1 MSKALTS
8 SRIALKVAYLA
19 LSTLII
25 LLAVLYFAR
34 LQASAATP
42 QVTFERDGGSV
53 TATATPTGS
62 DELKFLRNADS
73 EQYWAW
79 DIVADDDDCNAND
92 FIASREALRV
102 TDANSA
108 TLVVAASAAEVAADQ
123 NLCLKVLYGSGSA
136 NAQQFRE
143 AYVSYLF
150 DVTAPEIDVTQA
162 ALALTARS
170 MDSSGIQSWSSYNS
184 ATILTTCDESVDGNI
199 VYVAENP
206 LSGNNHYTLA
216 LTTAQDNYY
225 CFKAQDGQGNTGHSE
240 PLQVDTSAPQLS
252 VDQPDESA
260 MVTVTIDANPGT
272 ADIDVD
278 SWQYVQTTQACT
290 TAGNWRDLDVL
301 TDDLNDERA
310 VVSFSRSIVGR
321 TYCFRVADEAGNY
334 AHVQHQ
340 VASINEPP
348 VVNRPSQNRQTV
360 TVTATDR
367 QYLNNS
373 SWQYTVTSSQDC
385 HGGLTGW
392 QDTSSTG
399 FSSDSQRNKA
409 SLDLTEVEINEDTQN
424 KWLCF
429 RVSDNVADN
438 WGYRAL
444 DVDSSQPTINVRQD
458 NSVLRASAPS
468 ADQAISSTWRYVR
481 HTSSFD
487 CDEDAFEIYTP
498 IRSGTTVN
506 LTSNDIGDY
515 FCFRVADRHDNF
527 GYSTPY
533 RVRSLDTAA
542 PKISATQDNKY
553 LTLFAAA
560 SENVDNDTWGVAPGY
575 SKQPDCEEIDSYLY
589 DEVEERTVEL
599 DERDTG
605 DWFCIRAAD
614 ESDNYGYY
622 SLRIKAVDATAPRVE
637 VDRVENTLKASTTAE
652 DVDKNSWQYAVSDAN
667 DRFDC
672 DDLNRDL
679 DFNTADDENDR
690 VALSES
696 DNDKYFC
703 FRVADKAG
711 NYGYDRSDQVYDVEP
726 APILTITQLTAEKR
740 LEILTDATDV
750 DGLTWGWA
758 VFSSDPG
765 DCSSVRFTE
774 ISHNQITR
782 NTRRIF
788 VNNIAD
794 TQDGHYYCF
803 RVADT
808 SSVYGT
814 NYGYGKHR
822 YDLTAPTIKFAFA
835 NNVLTVSSDDDDVDA
850 TTWYYAKFTSVVDCS
865 SVEINSA
872 LPYRKVSLTAADNG
886 SYFCFRVADKVKNV
900 AYARYAVNNI
910 DDDSIPKI
918 DILQTKLVIIASSA
932 DRDID
937 TQSWRYALTVD
948 EPYCGLDHGLSL
960 VKNSGALYKV
970 DLSKVS
976 NNYNWVCFQ
985 VADKADNKGFAKIE
999 IDRTAPTILIKQNNV
1014 TLVVSS
1020 ADEDLDTHS
1029 WAYVKSDDDLN
1040 CKSADFNKLDFSSQE
1055 IAFDLT
1061 VADSNK
1067 YFCFKVS
1074 DKVGNDAF
1082 KKTRIA
1088 PMDMSAPVIKL
1099 SQTNNVLSAS
1109 ATNVDDD
1116 SWQYARSRNDLN
1128 CSKTGKLS
1136 FSAAS
1141 ATNKRLTISASD
1153 NGYWYCF
1160 KVKGSNATDGYA
1172 KILVN
1177 SIDTRA
1183 PKVEVVQSD
1192 DVILATADESGV
1204 TWHYVILTSAA
1215 DECLVAA
1222 FGAMAHIEKGNQ
1234 VTLSAN
1240 DNGLVY
1246 CFRATDA
1253 AGNAGF
1259 DSVKVDID
1267 VDSDDDD
1274 GSGTP
1279 GTEDPDDDKTTT
1291 GDGTTKDDD
1300 DDEEGIFGENT
1311 NWLITG
1317 AAVVVLL
1324 IAIVAI
1330 IFWIVKGK
1338 DKDMDNSDDVE
1349 YM

>member
-8 SRIALKVAYLA
+8 SKIALKIAYLA

-34 LQASAATP
+34 SQASAATP

-53 TATATPTGS
+53 TATATPSGS

-79 DIVADDDDCNAND
+79 DIVASDDDCNAND

-102 TDANSA
+102 TDADSA

-123 NLCLKVLYGSGSA
+123 NLCLKVLYGSSSA

-143 AYVSYLF
+143 TYVSYLF
-150 DVTAPEIDVTQA
+150 DVTAPEVDVTQA

-170 MDSSGIQSWSSYNS
+170 MDPSGIQSWSSYNS
-184 ATILTTCDESVDGNI
+184 ATILTTCDESVDADI
-199 VYVAENP
+199 VYVAEDP

-216 LTTAQDNYY
+216 LTAAQDDDYY

-240 PLQVDTSAPQLS
+240 PLQVDTSAPLVS
-252 VDQPDESA
+252 VEQPDESA
-260 MVTVTIDANPGT
+260 MVTITIDANPGT

-278 SWQYVQTTQACT
+278 SWQYVQTTQACA

-301 TDDLNDERA
+301 TDNLNDERA

-348 VVNRPSQNRQTV
+348 VVNRPNQNRQTV

-399 FSSDSQRNKA
+399 FSSDSQHNRA
-409 SLDLTEVEINEDTQN
+409 SLDLTEVEIDEDTQN

-444 DVDSSQPTINVRQD
+444 DVDSSQPTVNVRQD

-498 IRSGTTVN
+498 IRSGTAVN

-553 LTLFAAA
+553 LTLFAAT
-560 SENVDNDTWGVAPGY
+560 SENVDNDTWGVATGY
-575 SKQPDCEEIDSYLY
+575 SEQPDCEEVDSYLY

-599 DERDTG
+599 NERDTG

-622 SLRIKAVDATAPRVE
+622 SLRIKAVDASAPRVE
-637 VDRVENTLKASTTAE
+637 VDRVENTLEASTTAE
-652 DVDKNSWQYAVSDAN
+652 DVDKNTWQYAVSDAN

-672 DDLNRDL
+672 DDSNRNNL
-679 DFNTADDENDR
+679 SFNTADDENDR

-696 DNDKYFC
+696 DDDKYFC

-711 NYGYDRSDQVYDVEP
+711 NYGYALSDQVYDVEP
-726 APILTITQLTAEKR
+726 APILTIVQLTAEKR
-740 LEILTDATDV
+740 LEISTNATDV

-758 VFSSDPG
+758 NFSSDPG
-765 DCSSVRFTE
+765 DCSSVRFTD
-774 ISHNQITR
+774 ISNNQITR

-808 SSVYGT
+808 SSAYGT

-850 TTWYYAKFTSVVDCS
+850 ATWHYAKFTSVVDCENA
-865 SVEINSA
+865 EINSA
-872 LPYRKVSLTAADNG
+872 LPYRKVSLTEADND
-886 SYFCFRVADKVKNV
+886 SYLCFRVADKVKNV
-900 AYARYAVNNI
+900 AYARYSVNNI

-918 DILQTKLVIIASSA
+918 DILQTTLVIIASSA

-937 TQSWRYALTVD
+937 ASTWRYALAPS
-948 EPYCGLDHGLSL
+948 EPYCDLGNKLTFT
-960 VKNSGALYKV
+960 KNSGALNKV
-970 DLSKVS
+970 DLTKVS
-976 NNYNWVCFQ
+976 KTYTWVCFK
-985 VADKADNKGFAKIE
+985 VADKNGNEGFAKVE

-1020 ADEDLDTHS
+1020 ADEDLNTRS
-1029 WAYVKSDDDLN
+1029 WAYAKSADDLS

-1055 IAFDLT
+1055 ISFDLT

-1067 YFCFKVS
+1067 YFCLKVS

-1082 KKTRIA
+1082 KKIRIA
-1088 PMDMSAPVIKL
+1088 PVDMSAPVIKL
-1099 SQTNNVLSAS
+1099 SQTNSVLSAS
-1109 ATNVDDD
+1109 AINVDDN

-1128 CSKTGKLS
+1128 CSKTGQLS

-1141 ATNKRLTISASD
+1141 ATNRRLTISPAD

-1160 KVKGSNATDGYA
+1160 KVKGSNDADGYA

-1215 DECLVAA
+1215 DQCLAAA
-1222 FGAMAHIEKGNQ
+1222 FGAMAHVEKGNQ
-1234 VTLSAN
+1234 VTLSAA

-1253 AGNAGF
+1253 TGNAGF

-1267 VDSDDDD
+1267 VDDD
-1274 GSGTP
+1274 SGTP
-1279 GTEDPDDDKTTT
+1279 GTEDPDDDSDDDATKT
-1291 GDGTTKDDD
+1291 GDDDTPKDDED
-1300 DDEEGIFGENT
+1300 GIFGENT
-1311 NWLITG
+1311 NWWITG
-1317 AAVVVLL
+1317 AAIVVLL
-1324 IAIVAI
+1324 IALVAI

-1338 DKDMDNSDDVE
+1338 DKDIDNSDDVE